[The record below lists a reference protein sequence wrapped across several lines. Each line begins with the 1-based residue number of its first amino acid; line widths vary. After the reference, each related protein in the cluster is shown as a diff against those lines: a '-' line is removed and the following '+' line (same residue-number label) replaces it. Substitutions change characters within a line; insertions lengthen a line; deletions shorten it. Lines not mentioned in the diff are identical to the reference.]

1 MRQFT
6 ITASQTAVYQ
16 ISIDAE
22 TQDEAIKHLYEN
34 KDWLEPTDFRDF
46 KLEHVAMGDVYEKA
60 I

>member
-1 MRQFT
+1 
-6 ITASQTAVYQ
+6 VYQ